1 MLSFSNHE
9 RGSLLALRQARGGQG
24 PGLAAGRRRRT
35 LPPMGDA
42 AKQWDERYSQ
52 GRGMPDEPSALLVEN
67 RALLPAGGRA
77 LDIAMG
83 SGRNAL
89 YLASLGFRV
98 TGVDVSRVA
107 VELCREK
114 AARLGRAIEA
124 IVADLEDYRLPVD
137 TYDLIINFHYL
148 QRSLARPIV
157 QALRRGGVLVFESFT
172 IDQLQ
177 YSYGPKDPAFLMRP
191 GELAEMFAGLETLLY
206 YEGVIEGDRGPKAV
220 AQLIGRRRA

>member
-1 MLSFSNHE
+1 
-9 RGSLLALRQARGGQG
+9 
-24 PGLAAGRRRRT
+24 
-35 LPPMGDA
+35 
-42 AKQWDERYSQ
+42 
-52 GRGMPDEPSALLVEN
+52 MPDEPSALLVEN
-67 RALLPAGGRA
+67 RALLPARGRA

-114 AARLGRAIEA
+114 AARLGLAVEA
-124 IVADLEDYRLPVD
+124 IVADLEDYRLPTD

-148 QRSLARPIV
+148 QRGLAGPMV
-157 QALRRGGVLVFESFT
+157 QALRPGGVLVFESFT

-177 YSYGPKDPAFLMRP
+177 YSYGPKDPAFLLQP
-191 GELAEMFAGLETLLY
+191 GELPEMFVGLETLLY